1 MDASFKVT
9 FRGVRGSIGTPL
21 SAEQIEEKLALALDR
36 AQPEDLKDASSRE
49 AFIKSLPFEIRG
61 CFGGNTSCVQI
72 EVGGEQLI
80 FDAGTGIRQLGLDL
94 MAGDFGKGQGRGHIF
109 FTHTHWDHIQGLPFF
124 TPLYIKGNHFTFHSP
139 YENLKERL
147 EGQQFHEYFPVPYRA
162 YSSSLEISDLS
173 NKMEA
178 NKSKRARLID
188 YFFYRLWKYSQS
200 ISGFQLSQIESSDHT
215 NQTIGSKLVDFTL
228 KYPESG
234 NLPQYLTAQLLAGLF
249 RTSEI
254 EVVGGDES
262 VFGINTTSKK
272 PADIWLEVE
281 GVPTNLYEVTV
292 KPVSLKRLDD
302 SLDALHTTG
311 HLDYPVT
318 FICRIDLDVQELS
331 LENGSFQYKGKRF
344 DFIDYKFF
352 CLSVFALLNEEECS
366 TVLANVAKFVQDKN
380 ISMRTKSGWNEFFKN
395 EI

>member
-1 MDASFKVT
+1 MCGYKILLKTLRECHMAKIAERNNSGQYYVNTRLGVAKTKNDEDFPEFGANTVVHNLLTDLIEVNAKG
-9 FRGVRGSIGTPL
+9 FRGVVVTALTGLHLNESYDPLNNFYGCNPRSIFEGGIWYALQENGVPCGKSDPL
-21 SAEQIEEKLALALDR
+21 NVAKNANQLN
-36 AQPEDLKDASSRE
+36 EDWA
-49 AFIKSLPFEIRG
+49 
-61 CFGGNTSCVQI
+61 
-72 EVGGEQLI
+72 
-80 FDAGTGIRQLGLDL
+80 
-94 MAGDFGKGQGRGHIF
+94 QGRRPQSAAMAVVNF
-109 FTHTHWDHIQGLPFF
+109 L
-124 TPLYIKGNHFTFHSP
+124 
-139 YENLKERL
+139 RL
-147 EGQQFHEYFPVPYRA
+147 
-162 YSSSLEISDLS
+162 I
-173 NKMEA
+173 MEA

-200 ISGFQLSQIESSDHT
+200 ISGFQLAKIESSDHT
-215 NQTIGSKLVDFTL
+215 SQTIGSKLVDFTL

-254 EVVGGDES
+254 EVIGGDES
-262 VFGINTTSKK
+262 VFGTNTTSKK

-302 SLDALHTTG
+302 SLDALHSTE

-318 FICRIDLDVQELS
+318 FICRIDLDVQELN

-344 DFIDYKFF
+344 DFVDYRYF

-380 ISMRTKSGWNEFFKN
+380 ISLRTKSGWNEFFEN